1 MSTTLIL
8 CLKPFLKHA
17 QALKESSIITHRNRT
32 TERAVE
38 NVPSITSMLW
48 AGQLAVATF
57 HSSLYNS
64 ALWWEEYTSLHMKM
78 VQFCVPLLLFS
89 KATRATNCMFLL
101 WGLLDMFMYFHWPFV
116 VEKWQFSRVSG
127 IICAPF
133 SRENNIRWYEQ
144 KVQERKEMKKQLSG
158 VFIFALTF
166 GSAFAAIHMNAK
178 KEFPLKSMREKGMT
192 RKLRNENVNALG
204 YFWHSKLTCFSPSI
218 RGAHEHAS
226 WAQLRTWN
234 ARPGCAWTA

>member
-1 MSTTLIL
+1 
-8 CLKPFLKHA
+8 
-17 QALKESSIITHRNRT
+17 
-32 TERAVE
+32 
-38 NVPSITSMLW
+38 
-48 AGQLAVATF
+48 
-57 HSSLYNS
+57 
-64 ALWWEEYTSLHMKM
+64 MKM

-133 SRENNIRWYEQ
+133 SRGNNIRWYEQ

-192 RKLRNENVNALG
+192 IKLRNENVNALG
-204 YFWHSKLTCFSPSI
+204 YFWHSTIKLTVSLRLSGELTSTRAGRSCV
-218 RGAHEHAS
+218 RGMLVPDVREQRKRRLSHHHAGVRQTWGHPEPQEKLLAPRSQAHI
-226 WAQLRTWN
+226 
-234 ARPGCAWTA
+234 

>member
-1 MSTTLIL
+1 MRRIYVTSHENGAIL
-8 CLKPFLKHA
+8 CP
-17 QALKESSIITHRNRT
+17 
-32 TERAVE
+32 
-38 NVPSITSMLW
+38 
-48 AGQLAVATF
+48 ATF
-57 HSSLYNS
+57 IF
-64 ALWWEEYTSLHMKM
+64 KG
-78 VQFCVPLLLFS
+78 
-89 KATRATNCMFLL
+89 TRATNYMFLL
-101 WGLLDMFMYFHWPFV
+101 WGLLDMFVYFHWPFV

-166 GSAFAAIHMNAK
+166 GSAFAVIHMNAK

-204 YFWHSKLTCFSPSI
+204 YFWHSAIKLTFFSPSI